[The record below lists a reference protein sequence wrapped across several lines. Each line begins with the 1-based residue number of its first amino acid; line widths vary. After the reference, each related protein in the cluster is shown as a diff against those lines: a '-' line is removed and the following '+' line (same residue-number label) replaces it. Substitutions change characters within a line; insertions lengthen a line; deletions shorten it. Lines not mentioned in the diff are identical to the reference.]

1 MPFTVREAMQL
12 NAFAGCVALTGNVG
26 LSNEIR
32 WVNILEIL
40 DDLRYIEEGE
50 FLITTAYGFDFRDTE
65 KQERLMELLAG
76 HKLAALAVQTGH
88 YIVEVPAAL
97 INLAERHK
105 IPLIEIPSDTSF
117 KRLTKALMGE
127 LTRQDI
133 NLHNEDPLQRNSGT
147 QSLLRQSRILLQ
159 KLMAGE
165 NAEGLRNV
173 LRSMRISP
181 FADFFLVI
189 FNATPVFEFGQLS
202 TTQPSPEDS
211 DKLEQSLFFLLA
223 QQKLPFLLGLTDMH
237 PIVLIQPPEGMAE
250 QVSVQIRRLID
261 ELTQLC
267 PRFEFT
273 AGMSRHHNRLEEI
286 SHALAEARRALE
298 AAALD
303 LTGDSRLV
311 HYDSL
316 GLYRLLLEVE
326 NLSTLMST
334 VDDTLGP
341 LLKYDRRTG
350 GALITT
356 LNSYLKHLNIS
367 AAAEELYVHRHTL
380 RYRLRQIEEM
390 TRLNLDNTEHVFQLY
405 LARKIYDYLK
415 ARKLT

>member
-1 MPFTVREAMQL
+1 
-12 NAFAGCVALTGNVG
+12 
-26 LSNEIR
+26 
-32 WVNILEIL
+32 
-40 DDLRYIEEGE
+40 
-50 FLITTAYGFDFRDTE
+50 
-65 KQERLMELLAG
+65 
-76 HKLAALAVQTGH
+76 
-88 YIVEVPAAL
+88 
-97 INLAERHK
+97 
-105 IPLIEIPSDTSF
+105 
-117 KRLTKALMGE
+117 
-127 LTRQDI
+127 
-133 NLHNEDPLQRNSGT
+133 LQ
-147 QSLLRQSRILLQ
+147 I
-159 KLMAGE
+159 
-165 NAEGLRNV
+165 
-173 LRSMRISP
+173 
-181 FADFFLVI
+181 FLVI
-189 FNATPVFEFGQLS
+189 FNTTPVFEFGHVSTAQL
-202 TTQPSPEDS
+202 SPEDS
-211 DKLEQSLFFLLA
+211 DTLEQSLFFLLA

-286 SHALAEARRALE
+286 SHALAEARRTLE

-356 LNSYLKHLNIS
+356 LNSSYLKHLNIS

-390 TRLNLDNTEHVFQLY
+390 TRLNLDNTEHIFQLY
-405 LARKIYDYLK
+405 LARKTYDYLK

>member
-1 MPFTVREAMQL
+1 MQL
-12 NAFAGCVALTGNVG
+12 DAFTGCGVLTGNAG

-76 HKLAALAVQTGH
+76 NKLAALAVQTGH
-88 YIVEVPAAL
+88 YIVEVPDTL
-97 INLAERHK
+97 INLADRHK

-117 KRLTKALMGE
+117 KNLTKALMGE

-133 NLHNEDPLQRNSGT
+133 NLHDDPPQRNSGV
-147 QSLLRQSRILLQ
+147 QSLLRQNRILMQ
-159 KLMAGE
+159 KLIAGE
-165 NAEGLRNV
+165 NAEGLRDV

-181 FADFFLVI
+181 FADFFLVV
-189 FNATPVFEFGQLS
+189 FNTAPVFEIDNVSTAQL
-202 TTQPSPEDS
+202 SPEDS
-211 DKLEQSLFFLLA
+211 DKLEQSLFYLLA
-223 QQKLPFLLGLTDMH
+223 QQKMPFLLGLTDMN

-250 QVSVQIRRLID
+250 QASVQIRRLID
-261 ELTQLC
+261 EITQLC

-273 AGMSRHHNRLEEI
+273 AGMSRRHNRLEEI
-286 SHALAEARRALE
+286 NHALAEARRALE
-298 AAALD
+298 AAALE
-303 LTGDSRLV
+303 LTGDSRLI
-311 HYDSL
+311 HYDCL

-334 VDDTLGP
+334 VDDTIGP

-390 TRLNLDNTEHVFQLY
+390 TRLNLDNAEHIFQLY
-405 LARKIYDYLK
+405 MARKIYDYLK